1 MDRSALFSTKKHSVA
16 AAAAPC
22 PLPEASPRES
32 LAALNTTPQYFTL
45 HSLARRPL
53 VPGPKEHMRHT
64 GTPAPSVFQADS
76 GSVAH
81 KRRRFHKTCKLC
93 GEKERG
99 RASCNIS
106 RPYECRGPE
115 HGWRVFK
122 SLENKVQRIGGCV
135 FRFNYFSNSL
145 FILFLFS

>member
-16 AAAAPC
+16 AAVAGVAGPFLF
-22 PLPEASPRES
+22 PVS
-32 LAALNTTPQYFTL
+32 LAALNTAPHYFTL

-93 GEKERG
+93 REKERG
-99 RASCNIS
+99 RESGNIS
-106 RPYECRGPE
+106 RPYECRGSK
-115 HGWRVFK
+115 HGRHVFK
-122 SLENKVQRIGGCV
+122 SLENKVKRIRACV
-135 FRFNYFSNSL
+135 SRF
-145 FILFLFS
+145 